1 MTRQPLKSAA
11 RVHRFRDLV
20 AVSVGDGSTA
30 YLTPKAARQLARA
43 LNACVRSIKADRFVD
58 SAFGTVTIHDGD
70 DLQASGRK
78 YEYQEPRQ

>member
-1 MTRQPLKSAA
+1 MTNHTLKSAA

-43 LNACVRSIKADRFVD
+43 LNGCARSIKAERFTD
-58 SAFGTVTIHDGD
+58 SAFGSHSVHDGD
-70 DLQASGRK
+70 HFMESGRD
-78 YEYQEPRQ
+78 YRESRP